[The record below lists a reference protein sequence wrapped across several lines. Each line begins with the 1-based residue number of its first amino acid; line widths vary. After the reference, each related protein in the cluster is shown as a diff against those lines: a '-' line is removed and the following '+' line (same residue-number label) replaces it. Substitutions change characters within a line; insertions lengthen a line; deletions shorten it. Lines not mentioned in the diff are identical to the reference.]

1 MAVMKDVAKLAG
13 VSVST
18 VSFVLNGTA
27 KEHKVADETAM
38 KVIKAARQ
46 LGYKINS
53 SCSESYISKKWH
65 PTIAFFIPENSVW
78 MDMNVIHSS
87 IHKHKK
93 QTGRDYN
100 ILFCPYAPNTLSIK
114 IDHVDSSSYDSAVIS
129 IENENDLVQLEHRE
143 ENPPFVIFNHLST
156 KYSSVSYMADS
167 AIAQAV
173 KMIVAKGYTRISVL
187 SGRDRSQHGDEYFN
201 LFIRCCEENGV
212 RLSDDT
218 FIATENNMIGGAI
231 AARHILNMKIRP
243 EIIICMNST
252 LAFGAIPLLARNGFL
267 IPRDGEL
274 LCFGSSGDEEHIV
287 NYIPSLSMIARPID
301 EITIKAFD
309 SALRLADGKGTEIMH
324 YTCFCELFLHD
335 SFSL

>member
-18 VSFVLNGTA
+18 VSFVLNGSA
-27 KEHKVADETAM
+27 KEHKVADDTAI
-38 KVIKAARQ
+38 KVIKAAKQ

-53 SCSESYISKKWH
+53 SCNESHLSKKWH
-65 PTIAFFIPENSVW
+65 PAIAFFIPENSVW

-87 IHKHKK
+87 ILKHQK
-93 QTGRDYN
+93 QTARDYN
-100 ILFCPYAPNTLSIK
+100 ILFCPYNPNDLSAK
-114 IDHVDSSSYDSAVIS
+114 IDSVDSSSYDAAVIS
-129 IENENDLVQLEHRE
+129 IESDHDLRALENRGDNL
-143 ENPPFVIFNHLST
+143 PFVIFNHLSST
-156 KYSSVSYMADS
+156 YSSVSYMADS
-167 AIAQAV
+167 AITQAV
-173 KMIVAKGYTRISVL
+173 KMIVAKGYTKISIL
-187 SGRDRSQHGDEYFN
+187 SGRDRRQHGDEYFN
-201 LFIRCCEENGV
+201 LFIRCCEESNI
-212 RLSDDT
+212 RLSEDA
-218 FIATENNMIGGAI
+218 FIATENTMIGGAI
-231 AARHILNMKIRP
+231 AARHILNMKTKP

-287 NYIPSLSMIARPID
+287 NYIPSLSLIARPID

-309 SALRLADGKGTEIMH
+309 AALRLADGKGAEIMH